1 MHLME
6 PPSMDRG
13 GKTGKLCFILFFDR
27 CWCHLLVSGPL
38 GGERPGMTRAIMPGD
53 DSAGGGRTSG

>member
-13 GKTGKLCFILFFDR
+13 GKTGKLCFILFLIVAGATF
-27 CWCHLLVSGPL
+27 WFLAL
-38 GGERPGMTRAIMPGD
+38 GR
-53 DSAGGGRTSG
+53 